1 MVTDCTRDLGCVR
14 NGRMKILAVTSAS
27 PWPPVHGAAIRNG
40 LLLEMLASEHEVDL
54 VYLKAPHTTETL
66 SPSSL
71 GRVVGVVAKEPSLSR
86 RVAVGL
92 RQGVPD
98 LLVRHASW
106 SLRGRVQ
113 MLLTQNRYEVVHVAQ
128 AQLAPLVQDVKS
140 MFPEEHSGPHVVY
153 DAHNVEW
160 MLQEG
165 LSNTSRGLRR
175 LWARR
180 QKSLLAKVESWLAQT
195 ADLVLASSLSD
206 KSAFELLGGRSVLHL
221 PHPILPKV
229 STSESEVRNEQPT
242 FLFAANFFYRP
253 NVLAADWL
261 FASVWKKVL
270 RKIPEAQLRIVGPG
284 SENLRNGLPVRA
296 SIGGTVDDID
306 SEYHRAWVA
315 VSPTAVAAGA
325 PYKVL
330 SALAAKRPVV
340 VRKSGYVGLPTASDI
355 GVAMTSTADNF
366 ANELI
371 RLVTD
376 AVAYESAVTLGVEY
390 LEKFHSVD
398 VLRPLILDAYAHI
411 GAPEKSGVDS

>member
-1 MVTDCTRDLGCVR
+1 M
-14 NGRMKILAVTSAS
+14 
-27 PWPPVHGAAIRNG
+27 
-40 LLLEMLASEHEVDL
+40 
-54 VYLKAPHTTETL
+54 
-66 SPSSL
+66 
-71 GRVVGVVAKEPSLSR
+71 
-86 RVAVGL
+86 
-92 RQGVPD
+92 
-98 LLVRHASW
+98 
-106 SLRGRVQ
+106 
-113 MLLTQNRYEVVHVAQ
+113 AQ
-128 AQLAPLVQDVKS
+128 AQLAPLVHDVKS
-140 MFPEEHSGPHVVY
+140 MFPEKHSGPHVVY

-206 KSAFELLGGRSVLHL
+206 KSAFELLGGRSVVHL

-284 SENLRNGLPVRA
+284 SENLGNGLPVQA

-340 VRKSGYVGLPTASDI
+340 VRESGYVGLPTASDI

-390 LEKFHSVD
+390 LEKVHSVD

>member
-1 MVTDCTRDLGCVR
+1 MVTNCTRDLGCVR

-54 VYLKAPHTTETL
+54 VTLKAPHTTAVL
-66 SPSSL
+66 RPSSL
-71 GRVVGVVAKEPSLSR
+71 GRVVEVVAKEPSLSR

-92 RQGVPD
+92 RHGVPD

-113 MLLTQNRYEVVHVAQ
+113 MLLTQHRYEIVHVAQ
-128 AQLAPLVQDVKS
+128 AQLAPLVHDVKS
-140 MFPEEHSGPHVVY
+140 IFPEGHRAPYVVY

-160 MLQEG
+160 ALQED
-165 LSNTSRGLRR
+165 LSNASRGLRR
-175 LWARR
+175 MWARR

-206 KSAFELLGGRSVLHL
+206 KTVFELLGGRSVVHL

-229 STSESEVRNEQPT
+229 GASKPEVRNEQPT

-261 FASVWKKVL
+261 FGRVWKKVL
-270 RKIPEAQLRIVGPG
+270 RKLPEAQLRIVGPG
-284 SENLRNGLPVRA
+284 SENLRSGLPVRA
-296 SIGGTVDDID
+296 SLGGTVEDID

-340 VRKSGYVGLPTASDI
+340 VRESGYVGLPTASDI
-355 GVAMTSTADNF
+355 GVSMASTAESF
-366 ANELI
+366 ANELV

-376 AVAYESAVTLGVEY
+376 AVAYESATALGVEY
-390 LEKFHSVD
+390 LEQSHSVD
-398 VLRPLILDAYAHI
+398 VLKPLILDAYARL
-411 GAPEKSGVDS
+411 GTPVKSGVDS